1 MRRKLIKQEDFD
13 QMKKESITT
22 AEREL
27 SNAEPFLAN
36 ALSKDHVSL
45 QTFTENTV
53 TYATPDGTYVHAG
66 YALGEG
72 DVTFN
77 NIQELV
83 VDHES
88 RRAKG
93 RAILGEMLD
102 AVLTDKTGKAK
113 HLFGQYLE
121 MVNWSNVQQEVF
133 KVPAKKTNLKE
144 HNSFENKRTKESKD
158 HLRGLARKSGW
169 GQAADV
175 ALNVLEYTNF
185 MKIGPALAESITK
198 QDQVGN
204 ITDLRLPNANAR
216 NENRLFAS
224 EWKILHEN
232 VKGLRNQAANLANSQ
247 EFCKACAELKRQ
259 NAFSDREGLEEVL
272 ENIVK
277 AWPSILYV
285 TESELTQ
292 VISHALQTA
301 NVKNYDDQ
309 TCSFMAEG
317 ILRKA
322 HSCYTEKV
330 EQVLHLSSAP
340 KADKGSDPYVH
351 FQQVAEQF
359 FPHLDEKF
367 GLERKVFTDLYESL
381 KGIYHAADRRGSQSV
396 KNEAA
401 SYLNELADV
410 LNGQVKPDLELAEEA
425 ANWITRLIET
435 NLESGSWNVSN
446 TPHMTV
452 NGDHPDMSKKA
463 SHGYTPSKDASGDW
477 GDPAPMIS
485 QDNMSYK
492 GNAPDQARSNS
503 WGNEGGG
510 DVFPKLNNPYV
521 PKPFGK
527 WTMKGETGV
536 DKDATGQH
544 WSTWRTG
551 DTWPDLDNPYVPK
564 EAGGTGGTGHK
575 MKNGSETDLVVDR

>member
-13 QMKKESITT
+13 QIKKESITT

-27 SNAEPFLAN
+27 SNAEPILAN
-36 ALSKDHVSL
+36 ALGKDHVSL
-45 QTFTENTV
+45 HTFTENTV

-66 YALGEG
+66 YALGDD

-93 RAILGEMLD
+93 RKILGEMLD
-102 AVLTDKTGKAK
+102 AVLIDNNEKAK
-113 HLFGQYLE
+113 GLFGQYLE

-133 KVPAKKTNLKE
+133 KAPAKKTNLKE
-144 HNSFENKRTKESKD
+144 HNSFEGKTKESKD
-158 HLRGLARKSGW
+158 ALRGLARKSGW
-169 GQAADV
+169 GKVADV
-175 ALNVLEYTNF
+175 ALNVLEYSNF
-185 MKIGPALAESITK
+185 MKIGPALAESVAK
-198 QDQVGN
+198 QDKSGN
-204 ITDLRLPNANAR
+204 ITDLRVPNAQTR
-216 NENRLFAS
+216 NENRLYAS
-224 EWKILHEN
+224 EWKVLHEN
-232 VKGLRNQAANLANSQ
+232 VKSLRNQAVHLANNQ
-247 EFCKACAELKRQ
+247 DFCKACAELKRQ

-272 ENIVK
+272 EHIVK
-277 AWPSILYV
+277 TWPSVLYV
-285 TESELTQ
+285 TESELAQ

-301 NVKNYDDQ
+301 NVKSYDDQ
-309 TCSFMAEG
+309 TCAFMAEG

-340 KADKGSDPYVH
+340 KPNKESDSYRH
-351 FQQVAEQF
+351 FQHVAEQF
-359 FPHLDEKF
+359 YTHLDEKF

-381 KGIYHAADRRGSQSV
+381 KEIYTTADRRGNQSV
-396 KNEAA
+396 KTEAA

-410 LNGQVKPDLELAEEA
+410 LNGQARPDIELAEEA
-425 ANWITRLIET
+425 ANWITNLIET
-435 NLESGSWNVSN
+435 NLESGTWNVSN
-446 TPHMTV
+446 TAHMTV
-452 NGDHPDMSKKA
+452 NGDHPDMAKKA
-463 SHGYTPSKDASGDW
+463 SHGYTPSKDFSGNW
-477 GDPAPMIS
+477 GDEAPMIS

-492 GNAPDQARSNS
+492 GNAPDQARNNS
-503 WGNEGGG
+503 WGNSGASE
-510 DVFPKLNNPYV
+510 VFPKLNNPYV

-544 WSTWRTG
+544 WSTWRTD
-551 DTWPDLDNPYVPK
+551 DTWPDLNNPYVPK
-564 EAGGTGGTGHK
+564 EAGGPGGTGHK
-575 MKNGSETDLVVDR
+575 MKDGPETDLVVDR